1 MRMKLRAGLLV
12 VMALTATGAYAQEQ
26 PSTDAAPA
34 IPIWHQAPPPPEA
47 TRIRVGGN
55 VAAAKITHQVT
66 PVYPEAAKAARVSGT
81 IILHCVIAKDGS
93 IVQLTYVSGPP
104 LLLQAAMDAVH
115 QWTYQPTLFKGKPV
129 EVDTTISVVFV
140 LGGTPSD
147 PTQLSRPPATSSKAE
162 STDVAAPDAAID
174 PQFKADILDLMDV
187 THFKDQQQ
195 VVGRQM
201 LNSFRPVLLATI
213 PATPNREKIAD
224 AYMDKISSLLP
235 SDEFTA
241 RVVALYAKDL
251 TDADVRAAAGFY
263 ETPAGQH
270 YFESIT
276 KMTPD
281 LMAIGQQIVHTYL
294 RSILQDVCKEFPELQ
309 AKGQGCAPTD
319 ANPTSLLLSAEPVP
333 VAN

>member
-12 VMALTATGAYAQEQ
+12 MMALIATRAYAQEQ

-93 IVQLTYVSGPP
+93 IMQLTYVSGPP

-147 PTQLSRPPATSSKAE
+147 PAQLSRPPATSSKSE

-174 PQFKADILDLMDV
+174 PQFKADILHLMDV

-201 LNSFRPVLLATI
+201 LNSFRLVLLATI

-224 AYMDKISSLLP
+224 AYMDKISSLLQ

-276 KMTPD
+276 KMAPD
-281 LMAIGQQIVHTYL
+281 LMAIGQQIVHANL
-294 RSILQDVCKEFPELQ
+294 RSIL
-309 AKGQGCAPTD
+309 
-319 ANPTSLLLSAEPVP
+319 
-333 VAN
+333 